1 VIIQSALDRLTRA
14 LIVSIGIG
22 SVLFSVLG
30 VPGIIEQHNYLN
42 PVFSFVMIAVFC
54 GLPPV
59 MALIAFT
66 TPVRVLRI
74 LAGVHAVTSL
84 IFLVLWV
91 PLMTQPEGMAGGG
104 LPWIVNT
111 IAVASSLSA
120 IALPFLGAWAY
131 MVVVTAVSGVMRYLT
146 FGAADPSQAIQDSIM
161 IFLLSGF
168 MMALIQLSLR
178 AGSDQDAAAAL
189 EQSAAAAS
197 GQQAALERRRSRYN
211 AATRDEVVLALETAI
226 RNTPESRDRARET
239 AVLTLRK
246 LETGESMA
254 PVTMTMP
261 LDELDKNLR
270 TAAVGAGISY
280 AFSQGADDTE
290 LDVPIEVGDA
300 LVGAL
305 TEAMENSIRHGNHR
319 GLRTTVR
326 SVRATRLD
334 RGIEIIIKDDG
345 PGFNPSRVGV
355 DRLGMRLNIL
365 ERIAAQP
372 GARASIDS
380 VRGRGT
386 TVTLEWN
393 EAAQ

>member
-1 VIIQSALDRLTRA
+1 MQSALDRLTRI
-14 LIVSIGIG
+14 LVLSIGIG

-42 PVFSFVMIAVFC
+42 PVFSFAMITVFC

-59 MALIAFT
+59 MALLAFSI
-66 TPVRVLRI
+66 PVRVLRI
-74 LAGVHAVTSL
+74 LAGVHAVSTL
-84 IFLVLWV
+84 AFLALWV
-91 PLMTQPEGMAGGG
+91 PLTTQPDGLVGGG

-111 IAVASSLSA
+111 IAVATSLSA
-120 IALPFLGAWAY
+120 IALPFIGAWMY
-131 MVVVTAVSGVMRYLT
+131 MVVVVAVSGVVRYFT
-146 FGAADPSQAIQDSIM
+146 FGDADASQAIQDSIM

-168 MMALIQLSLR
+168 MMALIQLALK
-178 AGSDQDAAAAL
+178 AGRDQDAAAAL
-189 EQSAAAAS
+189 EQDAAAAS

-211 AATRDEVVLALETAI
+211 AATRDEVVLALENAV
-226 RNTPESRDRARET
+226 RNTPESRERARES

-254 PVTMTMP
+254 PLAMTMP
-261 LDELDKNLR
+261 VDELDKNLR
-270 TAAVGAGISY
+270 TAAVAAGISY
-280 AFSQGADDTE
+280 AFSQGADDDE
-290 LDVPIEVGDA
+290 LEVPIEVADA

-305 TEAMENSIRHGNHR
+305 TEAMENSNRHGNHR

-334 RGIEIIIKDDG
+334 RGIEVIVKDDG
-345 PGFNPSRVGV
+345 PGFNPSRIGV

-365 ERIAAQP
+365 ERMGAQP

-393 EAAQ
+393 ESAK

>member
-1 VIIQSALDRLTRA
+1 MQSARDRLTRI
-14 LIVSIGIG
+14 LVLSIGIG

-42 PVFSFVMIAVFC
+42 PVFSFIMITVFC

-59 MALIAFT
+59 MALLAFT
-66 TPVRVLRI
+66 VPVRLLRI
-74 LAGVHAVTSL
+74 LAGVHAVCTL
-84 IFLVLWV
+84 VFLALWV
-91 PLMTQPEGMAGGG
+91 PLMTGDPAGMAGGG

-111 IAVASSLSA
+111 IAVATSLSA
-120 IALPFLGAWAY
+120 IALPFIGAWAY
-131 MVVVTAVSGVMRYLT
+131 MVVIAALSGVVRYLT

-168 MMALIQLSLR
+168 LLALVQLSLR
-178 AGSDQDAAAAL
+178 AGQDQDAAAEV
-189 EQSAAAAS
+189 EQQAAAVS

-211 AATRDEVVLALETAI
+211 AATRDDVVRALEAAVS
-226 RNTPESRDRARET
+226 NSPESRERARDT

-246 LETGESMA
+246 LESGEAMA
-254 PVTMTMP
+254 PLAMTMP
-261 LDELDKNLR
+261 IDELDRNLR
-270 TAAVGAGISY
+270 TAAVAAGISY
-280 AFSQGADDTE
+280 AFSQGSDDDE

-305 TEAMENSIRHGNHR
+305 TEAMDNSIRHGNHR

-326 SVRATRLD
+326 SVRATRLE
-334 RGIEIIIKDDG
+334 RGIEVIVKDDG
-345 PGFNPSRVGV
+345 PGFNPSRIGV

-365 ERIAAQP
+365 ERMAAQP

-393 EAAQ
+393 ESAK

>member
-1 VIIQSALDRLTRA
+1 MQSALDRLTRI
-14 LIVSIGIG
+14 LVVSIGIG

-42 PVFSFVMIAVFC
+42 PVFSFAMIVVFC
-54 GLPPV
+54 GLPPI
-59 MALIAFT
+59 MALVAFSA
-66 TPVRVLRI
+66 PVRVLRI
-74 LAGVHAVTSL
+74 LAGVHALSAL
-84 IFLVLWV
+84 AFLALWV
-91 PLMTQPEGMAGGG
+91 PLMTLPDALNGGG

-111 IAVASSLSA
+111 IAVATCLSA
-120 IALPFLGAWAY
+120 IALPFIGAWAF
-131 MVVVTAVSGVMRYLT
+131 MVLVTVVSGVVRYLT
-146 FGAADPSQAIQDSIM
+146 FGSADASQAIQDSIM

-168 MMALIQLSLR
+168 LLALIQLSLR
-178 AGSDQDAAAAL
+178 AGREQDAAAAL
-189 EQSAAAAS
+189 EQDAAAAS

-211 AATRDEVVLALETAI
+211 AATRDEVVLALETAS
-226 RNTPESRDRARET
+226 RNTPEAREQARQS

-254 PVTMTMP
+254 PVAMTMP

-270 TAAVGAGISY
+270 TAAVAAGISY

-290 LDVPIEVGDA
+290 LEVPIEVGDA
-300 LVGAL
+300 MVGAL
-305 TEAMENSIRHGNHR
+305 IEAMENSNRHGEHR

-334 RGIEIIIKDDG
+334 RGIEVIVKDDG

-365 ERIAAQP
+365 ERMGAQP

-393 EAAQ
+393 ESAK